1 MSAQASEGR
10 LSGCRSVTSRAQG
23 RQQAGAA
30 GQISTKSRSTCTGL
44 KWAPVW
50 LQAGD
55 KQGAK
60 DANRQALLVR
70 SVLRAGVPAQA

>member
-1 MSAQASEGR
+1 M
-10 LSGCRSVTSRAQG
+10 
-23 RQQAGAA
+23 
-30 GQISTKSRSTCTGL
+30 

-70 SVLRAGVPAQA
+70 SHAHRPGGAPRSPRDGGAPRRGRGRSRR

>member
-1 MSAQASEGR
+1 M
-10 LSGCRSVTSRAQG
+10 
-23 RQQAGAA
+23 
-30 GQISTKSRSTCTGL
+30 